1 VEKTISKVLILT
13 CVLMV
18 ALAVVP
24 WILAVIDI
32 ENSGKLKYK
41 KYVLPEISLGEDIWD
56 GDFSESLAR
65 PLFWVQRRPI
75 EPAKEVE
82 VTPIE
87 NTASSSLQFMGFLMK
102 DDLKQVWIKVDGTV
116 SAVQEGQEIAGW
128 IVIHISDGSAVLV
141 RGKEKLILPESQ
153 AGSDRIKLHRLD

>member
-1 VEKTISKVLILT
+1 MEKSVSKVLILT
-13 CVLMV
+13 CVLVV
-18 ALAVVP
+18 ALAVAP

-32 ENSGKLKYK
+32 ENSDKLKYK
-41 KYVLPEISLGEDIWD
+41 KYLLPEISLGADIWD

-82 VTPIE
+82 LTPVE
-87 NTASSSLQFMGFLMK
+87 DAASSNLQFMGFLRK
-102 DDLKQVWIKVDGTV
+102 DDLKQLWIKVDGTV

-128 IVIHISDGSAVLV
+128 TVEQILDGSAVLI
-141 RGKEKLILPESQ
+141 RGEEKLILPESQ
-153 AGSDRIKLHRLD
+153 AEPDTIRLRRLD